1 MAKEN
6 NNLKKLHG
14 WYITYNSLSNIWMAA
29 RKEHID
35 DITNN
40 FNSKHI
46 VKADSLDTIQQVII
60 KELYK

>member
-1 MAKEN
+1 
-6 NNLKKLHG
+6 
-14 WYITYNSLSNIWMAA
+14 MAA
-29 RKEHID
+29 RKEHVD